1 MEVTTKKQNRRKI
14 VIGVLIAV
22 VVLVAEALVLEL
34 VETVEK
40 VETHNG
46 ALEKMEKKEKVAE
59 K

>member
-1 MEVTTKKQNRRKI
+1 MVEHVQPINMIR
-14 VIGVLIAV
+14 

-46 ALEKMEKKEKVAE
+46 ALQKMEKKEKIAE

>member
-1 MEVTTKKQNRRKI
+1 M
-14 VIGVLIAV
+14 